1 MYNKYWNRFP
11 IAGGDNS
18 AAFDILDTDTPAE
31 IVAKEELENANS
43 NYASKLVLAAVGGG
57 MDSFPTIMKP
67 EIVDGEVVDSD
78 TALVLPDDNTIYPG
92 LHPKTRTELAKKS
105 SVYST
110 TYMYV
115 IHELEDAVQDCY
127 AGDILNNDLN
137 PGGTAPKAWD
147 EGWAFYV
154 GVADTLNP
162 EGIMSFVL
170 AEKRCKDFKVCS
182 GNTHDGDKAIINEKL
197 LNLYERGFHFATQ
210 ARCDEL
216 KMTVKEIEVLMKVP
230 NLQGM
235 LKYLYTVGMP
245 VDDAEKALRAGYPDA
260 QLLGSSDL
268 VKASGEAWA
277 FLAAVIP
284 EIHSCSP
291 TVAADLRQK
300 LDLGHGI
307 GNAGDSS
314 SYGEVKSQLPYARGF
329 PVCPFTHPS
338 RYGEDGGDSE
348 EDRIAEWLDTYHSIQ
363 SLYPCMGI
371 TCADVG
377 GKYNSVDDKYVD
389 NFGPCHDLDSGAVNT
404 LTSDMYT
411 WCEAGE
417 YKIVS
422 DGTGSCAKCPAGMA
436 SSALGAGYATP
447 LIINPCKECPAGTSS
462 EEGSSECTT
471 CSKDTY
477 SVAGAAS
484 CTACPTGSTAMAG
497 TSAVDSGATTCVEDV
512 EPEVVVETVV
522 EKVEVETEA
531 AKDDDDDDDKN
542 DDGMIIGLAVAAVF
556 GILAVISCVYAY
568 SMKGNYDKLM
578 SEKAAN
584 AGIKGSRV

>member
-1 MYNKYWNRFP
+1 
-11 IAGGDNS
+11 
-18 AAFDILDTDTPAE
+18 
-31 IVAKEELENANS
+31 
-43 NYASKLVLAAVGGG
+43 
-57 MDSFPTIMKP
+57 
-67 EIVDGEVVDSD
+67 
-78 TALVLPDDNTIYPG
+78 
-92 LHPKTRTELAKKS
+92 
-105 SVYST
+105 
-110 TYMYV
+110 
-115 IHELEDAVQDCY
+115 
-127 AGDILNNDLN
+127 
-137 PGGTAPKAWD
+137 
-147 EGWAFYV
+147 
-154 GVADTLNP
+154 
-162 EGIMSFVL
+162 
-170 AEKRCKDFKVCS
+170 
-182 GNTHDGDKAIINEKL
+182 
-197 LNLYERGFHFATQ
+197 
-210 ARCDEL
+210 
-216 KMTVKEIEVLMKVP
+216 
-230 NLQGM
+230 
-235 LKYLYTVGMP
+235 
-245 VDDAEKALRAGYPDA
+245 
-260 QLLGSSDL
+260 
-268 VKASGEAWA
+268 
-277 FLAAVIP
+277 
-284 EIHSCSP
+284 
-291 TVAADLRQK
+291 
-300 LDLGHGI
+300 
-307 GNAGDSS
+307 
-314 SYGEVKSQLPYARGF
+314 
-329 PVCPFTHPS
+329 
-338 RYGEDGGDSE
+338 
-348 EDRIAEWLDTYHSIQ
+348 
-363 SLYPCMGI
+363 MGI

-497 TSAVDSGATTCVEDV
+497 TSAVDSGATTCVKDV

-522 EKVEVETEA
+522 EKVETEA
-531 AKDDDDDDDKN
+531 AKDDDDDDEKN